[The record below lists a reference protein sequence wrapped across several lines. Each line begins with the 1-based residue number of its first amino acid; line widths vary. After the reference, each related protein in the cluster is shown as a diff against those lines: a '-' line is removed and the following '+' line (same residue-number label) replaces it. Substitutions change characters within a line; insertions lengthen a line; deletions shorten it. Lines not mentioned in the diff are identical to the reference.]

1 VKTTKRE
8 PKEKQSTTTLLSF
21 FILFFGGI
29 RCIHV
34 YLYQIKRIRLQ
45 GFLKSYYMK
54 AFKWYSINLV

>member
-54 AFKWYSINLV
+54 AFK